1 MNIDQG
7 SQFTSP
13 KYIQLLKKAS
23 VQISLDG
30 RGRAQDKIF
39 TERLIKYEEVYLHE
53 YGVPGKQDEEWV
65 NTLPSITTSAY
76 TRHLP
81 IELRQKFTMLSLP
94 GFPDLYFLTEFDCQ
108 GLPDGDGWRRP
119 WQATRQEEVK

>member
-53 YGVPGKQDEEWV
+53 YGVPGKQDEE
-65 NTLPSITTSAY
+65 
-76 TRHLP
+76 
-81 IELRQKFTMLSLP
+81 
-94 GFPDLYFLTEFDCQ
+94 
-108 GLPDGDGWRRP
+108 
-119 WQATRQEEVK
+119 